1 MSVATKTAIKFE
13 MDMAEDMTD
22 MGKDGIRSFGLEA
35 ILRPTNA
42 ELRNSH
48 C

>member
-1 MSVATKTAIKFE
+1 MATKTAIKIKT
-13 MDMAEDMTD
+13 DVVEDMTD

-35 ILRPTNA
+35 TLRPTNA
-42 ELRNSH
+42 ERTNSH